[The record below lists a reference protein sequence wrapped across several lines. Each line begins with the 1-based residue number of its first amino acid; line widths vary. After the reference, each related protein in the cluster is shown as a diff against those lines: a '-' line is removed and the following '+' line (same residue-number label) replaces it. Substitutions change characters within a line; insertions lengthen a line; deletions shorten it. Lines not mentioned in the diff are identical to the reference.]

1 MKGGNRGKYR
11 TGRLQTPFMIVSSH
25 MAGTRTEPGDGKIM
39 GKWSRRVWYPM
50 YEYLCYHMTSPGP
63 VGISDKI
70 ISNFLSLKEQL
81 QPIELAP
88 Q

>member
-1 MKGGNRGKYR
+1 
-11 TGRLQTPFMIVSSH
+11 MIASSH
-25 MAGTRTEPGDGKIM
+25 MAGTRTELSDDKIM
-39 GKWSRRVWYPM
+39 GKWSRWVWYPM
-50 YEYLCYHMTSPGP
+50 YEYLCYHMTYEYLCYQMTSPGP

-70 ISNFLSLKEQL
+70 IRNFLSLKEQL

>member
-1 MKGGNRGKYR
+1 
-11 TGRLQTPFMIVSSH
+11 MIASSH
-25 MAGTRTEPGDGKIM
+25 MTGTRMEPGDDKIM
-39 GKWSRRVWYPM
+39 GKWSSRVWYPM
-50 YEYLCYHMTSPGP
+50 YVYLCYPMTSPGP

-70 ISNFLSLKEQL
+70 KKRNFLSVKEQL